1 MDFYHENKEEVQA
14 VETGLLVFQSLVFVA
29 CVIAVPFTGG
39 SSAALGVAFL
49 GSAGMANLELA
60 LFVGTMALEVADSQM
75 DWHND
80 PDNTPPYVLNID
92 NAKRE
97 LLEIDLSQN
106 LQELS
111 IALGFDSTTTIDLT
125 DEESLNELSTTLAEI
140 ESSTN
145 LNLQGVIRQT
155 QYMMGVS
162 ENIKFINRKRREILK
177 RNIDIFNNFKDYYR
191 SSDDNTQKLMINK
204 YLFKK
209 INNNVLVDKSIKDL
223 IDDKTIYNIIDY
235 ARCFYFTKGRLN
247 NPEEYFTDKYMIMFF
262 KFRKNK
268 NTKLDPN
275 IPLQNLIIKISGEDI
290 TYSEYQYKYIF
301 PFIILCFFLII
312 LIPIFLTF
320 GAHSAYQKNKK
331 HDFVFNENN
340 QINYT
345 SENNLNVPPLIKDNL
360 SLTSDGF

>member
-1 MDFYHENKEEVQA
+1 MDFYHENKQEVEA

-39 SSAALGVAFL
+39 SSAALGAAFL

-60 LFVGTMALEVADSQM
+60 LFVGIMALEVADSQM
-75 DWHND
+75 DWQND

-92 NAKRE
+92 KAKRE

-111 IALGFDSTTTIDLT
+111 IALGFDSTTNIDLT

-162 ENIKFINRKRREILK
+162 ENIKFINRRRREILK

-191 SSDDNTQKLMINK
+191 SSDDDTQKLMINK

-209 INNNVLVDKSIKDL
+209 KNNNNNVLVDKSIKDL

-268 NTKLDPN
+268 NKKLDPN

-312 LIPIFLTF
+312 LIPICLTF

-331 HDFVFNENN
+331 HDFVFNENYTSG
-340 QINYT
+340 NYT
-345 SENNLNVPPLIKDNL
+345 GGNYLYVPPLIN
-360 SLTSDGF
+360 